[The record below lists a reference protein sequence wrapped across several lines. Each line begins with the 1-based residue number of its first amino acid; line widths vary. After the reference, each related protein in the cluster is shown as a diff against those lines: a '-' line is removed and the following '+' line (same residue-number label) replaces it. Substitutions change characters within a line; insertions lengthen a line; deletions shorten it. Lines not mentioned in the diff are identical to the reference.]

1 MRTWRGHINKTRK
14 GEERLKCPFCNAAD
28 TKVIDSRPADDNSSI
43 RRRRQCETCGKRF
56 TTYEKVESLPVV
68 VIKKDKTREL
78 FDREKL
84 LSGITRA
91 CEKRPVEMHKLDMLA
106 DKIES
111 DLQNTLRREVST
123 KEIGE
128 KVMEGLKSIDEVA
141 YVRFASVYRQFKDVN
156 TFIAEVNKLLT
167 DKN

>member
-1 MRTWRGHINKTRK
+1 MR
-14 GEERLKCPFCNAAD
+14 CPFCGFED
-28 TKVIDSRPADDNSSI
+28 SKVIDSRPTDEGVAI
-43 RRRRQCETCGKRF
+43 RRRRECIECGKRF
-56 TTYEKVESLPVV
+56 TTYEKVESLPIV

-78 FDREKL
+78 FNREKL
-84 LSGITRA
+84 LAGLTRA
-91 CEKRPVEMHKLDMLA
+91 CEKRPVETSTLDRLV
-106 DKIES
+106 DRIES
-111 DLQNTLRREVST
+111 DLQNTLKREVST

-128 KVMEGLKSIDEVA
+128 KVMEGLKDIDEVA

>member
-1 MRTWRGHINKTRK
+1 MR
-14 GEERLKCPFCNAAD
+14 CPFCGFED
-28 TKVIDSRPADDNSSI
+28 SKVIDSRPTDEGVAI
-43 RRRRQCETCGKRF
+43 RRRRECIECGQRF
-56 TTYEKVESLPVV
+56 TTYEKVESLPIV

-78 FDREKL
+78 FNREKL
-84 LSGITRA
+84 LAGLTRA
-91 CEKRPVEMHKLDMLA
+91 CEKRPVETSTLDRLV

-111 DLQNTLRREVST
+111 DLQNTLKREIST

-128 KVMEGLKSIDEVA
+128 KVMEGLKDIDEVA